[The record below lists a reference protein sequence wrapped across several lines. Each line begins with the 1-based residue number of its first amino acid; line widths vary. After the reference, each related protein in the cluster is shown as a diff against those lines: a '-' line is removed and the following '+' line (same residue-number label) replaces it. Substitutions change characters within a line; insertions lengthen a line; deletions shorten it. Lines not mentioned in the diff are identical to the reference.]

1 MQTLITRP
9 ATVADIDT
17 LRLFEQGVIEAERPY
32 DPTLKNGTIYYYD
45 LELLINSPASVLMV
59 VELNGELLAS
69 GYARVETAK
78 PYLQHP
84 QHAYLGFMY
93 THPTHRGKGL
103 NKLVLDALK
112 QWARERGITE
122 LRLEVYHNN
131 RSAIRAYEKAGFSQ
145 LMIEMRM
152 GI

>member
-59 VELNGELLAS
+59 VELDGELVAS
-69 GYARVETAK
+69 GYARVETAE
-78 PYLQHP
+78 PYLLHP

-103 NKLVLDALK
+103 NRLVLDALK

-122 LRLEVYHNN
+122 LRLEVYHHNQ
-131 RSAIRAYEKAGFSQ
+131 SAIRAYEKAGFSQ

>member
-1 MQTLITRP
+1 MQTFITRP
-9 ATVADIDT
+9 ATVADIAT

-32 DPTLKNGTIYYYD
+32 DPTLKNGAIYYYD

-59 VELNGELLAS
+59 VELNGELVAS

-103 NKLVLDALK
+103 NSLVLGALK
-112 QWARERGITE
+112 QWAQERGITE

-131 RSAIRAYEKAGFSQ
+131 QSAIRAYEKAGFSQ
-145 LMIEMRM
+145 LMIEMRK

>member
-32 DPTLKNGTIYYYD
+32 DPTLKNGTIHYYD

-78 PYLQHP
+78 PYLQHS

>member
-32 DPTLKNGTIYYYD
+32 DPTLKNGTIHYYD